1 MPAPEFIIR
10 DGEMLAPPPVQLEVR
25 WLRMFVVAANPI
37 RLQALCDAELNL
49 SRTIRYQPIGP
60 FVVFYVADMRNIVP
74 SGVVDEIDVG
84 VWIPVFGGHRSGPE
98 FSPERI
104 LAYTPYVW
112 VDSSPA
118 LLGGRMF
125 FGFPKHIAHV
135 QLPKGE
141 GPASYRVDTWLVERQ
156 GGRAEIGPLLRID
169 EETSPVIVSPDAP
182 TGWLDRVQVAFDR
195 AAALLDVT
203 ERVVSFLGSVPD
215 GGKRRIFRFLRD
227 GHGLPGVFLKQVP
240 GLDDRSSA
248 VYQAI
253 VEAPITV
260 RNTLMTPRVVAPH
273 AISLL
278 HCFSHRIADR
288 LGLVGGTY
296 SAAPPYRYSVTSS
309 LALETSFSADVLP
322 GHVMWE
328 ATAATP
334 RRT

>member
-1 MPAPEFIIR
+1 
-10 DGEMLAPPPVQLEVR
+10 MLAPPPVRLDVR
-25 WLRMFVVAANPI
+25 SLHMFVVAANPG

-49 SRTIRYQPIGP
+49 SRTVRYQPIGP
-60 FVVFYVADMRNIVP
+60 FVVFYVADMTNIVP

-84 VWIPVFGGHRSGPE
+84 IWIPVFGGHGSGPV
-98 FSPERI
+98 FHPERI

-135 QLPKGE
+135 QLPRDDR
-141 GPASYRVDTWLVERQ
+141 PASYCVDTWLVERQ

-169 EETSPVIVSPDAP
+169 EETSPAIVSPNP
-182 TGWLDRVQVAFDR
+182 QVGWLGRVQEAYDR
-195 AAALLDVT
+195 ATALLDVT

-240 GLDDRSSA
+240 GLDDRGSA

-260 RNTLMTPRVVAPH
+260 REARMTPQVVPPH
-273 AISLL
+273 VISLL

-296 SAAPPYRYSVTSS
+296 SAAPPYRYTVTSS
-309 LALETSFSADVLP
+309 LALRTAFSADVLP

-334 RRT
+334 RRS